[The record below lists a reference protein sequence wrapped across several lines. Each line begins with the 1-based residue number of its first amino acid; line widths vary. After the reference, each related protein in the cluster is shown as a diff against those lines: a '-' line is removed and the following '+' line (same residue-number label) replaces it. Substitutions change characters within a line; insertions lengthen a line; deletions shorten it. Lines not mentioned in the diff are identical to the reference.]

1 MSTRRKC
8 VCCGKEYD
16 YCPNCAKKSQPGW
29 MVTFCSVEC
38 KELFNVISAY
48 NVKRV
53 GKSAVQKFIADHK
66 IQNTSRYTESIRKVL
81 EETKPD
87 EAPKI
92 SEPVVAEKVVIEEP
106 IENKVIPTEKESH
119 SKARHKKR
127 GRR

>member
-1 MSTRRKC
+1 
-8 VCCGKEYD
+8 
-16 YCPNCAKKSQPGW
+16 

-87 EAPKI
+87 EAPKV
-92 SEPVVAEKVVIEEP
+92 SEQIVAEKVVIEEP